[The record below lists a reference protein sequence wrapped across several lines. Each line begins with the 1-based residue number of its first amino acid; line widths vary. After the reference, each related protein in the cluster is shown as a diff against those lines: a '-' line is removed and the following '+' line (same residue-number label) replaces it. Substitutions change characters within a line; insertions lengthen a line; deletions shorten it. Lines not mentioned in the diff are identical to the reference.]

1 MWRKGKPPTL
11 LMGMHTGTAT
21 GRIVSRFLEK
31 LKTELP
37 YDPTIP
43 ILGLYPE
50 KSMVQKHTC
59 IPVFT
64 AALLTIAKTWKQP

>member
-11 LMGMHTGTAT
+11 LVGMHTGTAT

-37 YDPTIP
+37 YDPEIP
-43 ILGLYPE
+43 LLGIYLEKTKIQQYP
-50 KSMVQKHTC
+50 SVQCSLQHY
-59 IPVFT
+59 
-64 AALLTIAKTWKQP
+64 